1 MTMAEK
7 ELREKVSQL
16 EEQATWAKMRI
27 EELEARLD
35 EMPKPAGSGD
45 DVAVFKQQLVDRLEV
60 EAEACNGQN
69 QATRAVMAVQVA
81 VESTIGEE

>member
-1 MTMAEK
+1 MTESKVLIGRKRILDYLGISK
-7 ELREKVSQL
+7 E
-16 EEQATWAKMRI
+16 MFYD
-27 EELEARLD
+27 LEARLD